1 MEAKIEGVNIA
12 KQIFA
17 TDDRLN
23 YTFIKKE
30 ELDDEERGTRLPTW
44 LDRDKIDYDI
54 IVKDVKED
62 DEHTVGMGEL
72 PHHLPASYCSIK
84 TLEDCI
90 EWYKHKY
97 PEYPDD
103 FINIL
108 ARYQWGEKGDDSIN
122 KKKSDKKK
130 KRRNKKHQNRLRVRQ
145 GKFAVEFN

>member
-84 TLEDCI
+84 SFDDCVD
-90 EWYKHKY
+90 WYKHKY

-108 ARYQWGEKGDDSIN
+108 ARYQWGEKGEKIE
-122 KKKSDKKK
+122 KKSDKKK

>member
-1 MEAKIEGVNIA
+1 
-12 KQIFA
+12 
-17 TDDRLN
+17 
-23 YTFIKKE
+23 
-30 ELDDEERGTRLPTW
+30 
-44 LDRDKIDYDI
+44 
-54 IVKDVKED
+54 
-62 DEHTVGMGEL
+62 MGEL